1 VTMVTP
7 KRDGVSAKVRVA
19 MIALERHFATLPNVP
34 RT

>member
-1 VTMVTP
+1 MVTP

-19 MIALERHFATLPNVP
+19 MIALERHFAMLSNVP